1 MCDRQ
6 KKPINKL
13 HGKLNNTHKKARQ
26 AERDKDEIILVDEN
40 LSYGFT
46 NRVGH
51 LFV

>member
-1 MCDRQ
+1 M
-6 KKPINKL
+6 
-13 HGKLNNTHKKARQ
+13 HGKLNITHTSRHTDRQ
-26 AERDKDEIILVDEN
+26 AEGEKDEMILVDEN